1 MNQSMVVYSVN
12 PGDDYGNA
20 LVIQPDGKIL
30 VAGATHNGTD
40 WDWYIVRLM
49 PDGAL
54 DGTFGTGGI
63 VTTDLRGFNDW
74 GTSIAL
80 QPDGKIVF
88 GSKNSNGTDT
98 DFAVARYNPDGSL
111 DGTFGTGGKV
121 FTPIGSGNDDGSRVT
136 LQPDGKI
143 VLAGWYVNGTDDDFA
158 IVRYNTD
165 GSLDSSFGSGASS
178 SPGSVRGKTESPASP
193 SSPTERS
200 SSPAIATTAP
210 TSPSPSPD
218 TFPTEPW
225 TSPARVTVRR
235 GRRRRI

>member
-1 MNQSMVVYSVN
+1 M
-12 PGDDYGNA
+12 
-20 LVIQPDGKIL
+20 IQPDGKIL

-88 GSKNSNGTDT
+88 GSKSSNGTDT

-143 VLAGWYVNGTDDDFA
+143 VLARL
-158 IVRYNTD
+158 VRERD
-165 GSLDSSFGSGASS
+165 GRRFRRRALQHRRKPRQFLWIGGHRRHPDRYGAR
-178 SPGSVRGKTESPASP
+178 PNLR
-193 SSPTERS
+193 RHR
-200 SSPAIATTAP
+200 
-210 TSPSPSPD
+210 
-218 TFPTEPW
+218 
-225 TSPARVTVRR
+225 PARRKD
-235 GRRRRI
+235 RRRRP